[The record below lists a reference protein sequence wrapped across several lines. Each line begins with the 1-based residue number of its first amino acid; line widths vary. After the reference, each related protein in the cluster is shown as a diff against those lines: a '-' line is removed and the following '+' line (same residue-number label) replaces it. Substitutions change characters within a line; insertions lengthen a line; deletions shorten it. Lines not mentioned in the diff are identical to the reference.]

1 MKFFR
6 LMPLMMALF
15 ITPSVNAEDL
25 TSIEVKSSILSN
37 SITENKYPIS
47 LIEGKDLDPS
57 KSIGTNLRRI
67 PGVSNSDYGT
77 SVGQPVI
84 RGLGGSRVRVLSNN
98 NYVSDLSF
106 FSADHPVMLNL
117 NHASHIE
124 IIKGP
129 SSLFNH
135 SGTTGGIVNVITGS
149 STDEL
154 YTDEKI
160 SFGRSYDTVSEG
172 YSNNFLLKKN
182 INDIAFYFSHDKRDY
197 FKYDLSEGSLYEEG
211 SEVHTLNNSD
221 YADKSST
228 IGLSLI
234 KNWGFFSFSF
244 VNNKG
249 TYGIAYHAEEEE

>member
-1 MKFFR
+1 MKIFR
-6 LMPLMMALF
+6 LMPLVVALF
-15 ITPSVNAEDL
+15 VTPYVHAEDL
-25 TSIEVKSSILSN
+25 TSIEVESSILSN
-37 SITENKYPIS
+37 SITENKYPVS

-135 SGTTGGIVNVITGS
+135 SGTTGGIVNVITG
-149 STDEL
+149 L
-154 YTDEKI
+154 
-160 SFGRSYDTVSEG
+160 
-172 YSNNFLLKKN
+172 
-182 INDIAFYFSHDKRDY
+182 
-197 FKYDLSEGSLYEEG
+197 
-211 SEVHTLNNSD
+211 
-221 YADKSST
+221 
-228 IGLSLI
+228 
-234 KNWGFFSFSF
+234 
-244 VNNKG
+244 
-249 TYGIAYHAEEEE
+249 